1 MGTRERGTGIRL
13 SGALTIA
20 HAEEIKRLLLVALS
34 GTGDVLL
41 DAAEVTDVDLA
52 GLQLLCAAHRAALQA
67 GRRVTLDYT
76 RSPLLAETLLKAGYM
91 RHAGCMAH
99 ENCLWAE
106 APHG

>member
-1 MGTRERGTGIRL
+1 MGTRERGTGARL
-13 SGALTIA
+13 RGALTIA
-20 HAEEIKRLLLVALS
+20 RAEELKRLLLVALS
-34 GTGDVLL
+34 GTDDVLL
-41 DAAEVTDVDLA
+41 DVEAVTEVDLT

-67 GRRVTLDYT
+67 GRRVVLDYT